1 MKELYLGDEGKLKLL
16 EGIFKLSKAV
26 LSTMGP
32 MGKTVILQDPDMQPY
47 ITKDGVSVANA
58 IRFMDQVE
66 DMGAKLIKEVA
77 QKTADQAGDGTTT
90 SICLAIAFIKYGL
103 EVIEKYKISN
113 VELNKRIDKLVLDLL
128 KGLEIT
134 KQTLER
140 EDINKVATIS
150 ANGDT
155 QIGELVQAAYDFSD
169 VINIEEGTLPVDEI
183 ELVAG
188 MVYESTYMSPRFI
201 TNEKRKEVDFKECKV
216 LLLDKKMESLEPY
229 REILTHCANNN
240 VPLLIVAEF
249 ISETV
254 LKLLEA
260 NVINEYV
267 KLAAIK
273 TPGFGKYR
281 KDHLTDM
288 ATVTGAR
295 IVTNDKGITPT
306 SLYLGDARNL
316 VVSKYRTVFAGTTH
330 PTARI
335 EELEE
340 QLTIE
345 TVDYEKTVLKSRIE
359 NLNSKLSI
367 VKVGGTSEVEMK
379 ERKDRIED
387 AVLAVKSAL
396 EEGIVEG
403 GGNALLRAGASLEIK
418 DGVDAV
424 LALVAAEPAQ
434 TIAKNS
440 DGAIPVSLDT
450 DYFKQNVIDPYKVTR
465 CSLQNAA
472 SVAKSILSTE
482 AVVLNQHLWK

>member
-16 EGIFKLSKAV
+16 EGISKLSKAV

-90 SICLAIAFIKYGL
+90 SICLAVAFIKYGL
-103 EVIEKYKISN
+103 EAIEKYKISN
-113 VELNKRIDKLVLDLL
+113 VELNNRINKLVLDLL
-128 KGLEIT
+128 KGLEQN
-134 KQTLER
+134 KQILER

-155 QIGELVQAAYDFSD
+155 QIGELVQQAYDFSD
-169 VINIEEGTLPVDEI
+169 VINIEEGTLPLDEI
-183 ELVAG
+183 ELVSG

-201 TNEKRKEVDFKECKV
+201 NNEKRKEVDFKECKV

-229 REILTHCANNN
+229 REILTYCANNN
-240 VPLLIVAEF
+240 IPLLIVSEF

-267 KLAAIK
+267 KLVAIK

-288 ATVTGAR
+288 AAITGAR
-295 IVTNDKGITPT
+295 IVTNDKGVTPT
-306 SLYLGDARNL
+306 SLYLGDAKNL
-316 VVSKYRTVFAGTTH
+316 VVSKYRTVFAGTEY
-330 PTARI
+330 PTQRI
-335 EELEE
+335 EELTE
-340 QLTIE
+340 QLSIE

-403 GGNALLRAGASLEIK
+403 GGNALLRASTTLEIK
-418 DGVDAV
+418 DGVDAI
-424 LALVAAEPAQ
+424 LALVAVAPAQ
-434 TIAKNS
+434 QIEKNS
-440 DGAIPVSLDT
+440 DGAIPVSLDI